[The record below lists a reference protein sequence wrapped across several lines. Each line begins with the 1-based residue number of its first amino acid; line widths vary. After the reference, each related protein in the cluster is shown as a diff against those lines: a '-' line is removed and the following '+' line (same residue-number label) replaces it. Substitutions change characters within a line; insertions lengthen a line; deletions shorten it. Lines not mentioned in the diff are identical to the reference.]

1 MDAGLRARSAFLA
14 LPSPGRTVARA
25 TLRMTGVMV
34 AIFVIFAP
42 LSSLVIWSF
51 TRTWHWPHPFPQ
63 AMGFFY
69 WRKVLEGDLFRALQ
83 SGFLIAVIVT
93 VLTLLLT
100 VPLAYL
106 LARYPVPFK
115 AAILL
120 VFLLPHA
127 FPQLPVF
134 VNATTLLYRA
144 HLAASLSGVVLIH
157 MVGALVY
164 AVWTMTAVFRSI
176 PESLEEAAWNLG
188 ASRLKTFFTVALPLA
203 TPGLVASTL
212 LVFLYSFDEFTG
224 TLLVGS
230 PFVLTLPV
238 YMYRTSVGYEL
249 QVASIAALLLMLP
262 GIALL
267 VVLERYLKSEYL
279 SMFGRI

>member
-1 MDAGLRARSAFLA
+1 MAPGRARTLC
-14 LPSPGRTVARA
+14 RA
-25 TLRMTGVMV
+25 TLRSAAV
-34 AIFVIFAP
+34 AVVAFIIFAP

-51 TRTWHWPHPFPQ
+51 TRKWYWPHPFPQ
-63 AMGFFY
+63 EMGFFY
-69 WRKVLEGDLFRALQ
+69 WQKVLEGDLFRALQ

-93 VLTLLLT
+93 ALTLVLT

-106 LARYPVPFK
+106 LARFPVPFK
-115 AAILL
+115 AVILL

-134 VNATTLLYRA
+134 VNATTLLYRV

-203 TPGLVASTL
+203 TPGLVTRDTTHFSFSTCYPCSRL
-212 LVFLYSFDEFTG
+212 H
-224 TLLVGS
+224 TLTSGLR
-230 PFVLTLPV
+230 P
-238 YMYRTSVGYEL
+238 TSV
-249 QVASIAALLLMLP
+249 Q
-262 GIALL
+262 
-267 VVLERYLKSEYL
+267 
-279 SMFGRI
+279 

>member
-1 MDAGLRARSAFLA
+1 MPAGSVG
-14 LPSPGRTVARA
+14 GRTLLAA
-25 TLRMTGVMV
+25 TLRMSLGVV
-34 AIFVIFAP
+34 AAVVILAP

-51 TRTWHWPHPFPQ
+51 ARRWFWPHALPQ
-63 AMGFFY
+63 EWGLFY
-69 WRKVLEGDLFRALQ
+69 WRKVLEGDLFRALH

-93 VLTLLLT
+93 ILTLVMT

-134 VNATTLLYRA
+134 VNATTLLYRVN
-144 HLAASLSGVVLIH
+144 LAAKLPGVVLIH
-157 MVGALVY
+157 MVGALVF

-176 PESLEEAAWNLG
+176 PENLEEAAWNLG
-188 ASRLKTFFTVALPLA
+188 ASRLRTFFTVALPLA
-203 TPGLVASTL
+203 TPGLIASTL
-212 LVFLYSFDEFTG
+212 LVFLYSLDEFTG

-249 QVASIAALLLMLP
+249 QVASIAALILMLP
-262 GIALL
+262 GLALL
-267 VVLERYLKSEYL
+267 ILLERYMKSEYL
-279 SMFGRI
+279 SMFGRL

>member
-1 MDAGLRARSAFLA
+1 MAANPATRRALLA
-14 LPSPGRTVARA
+14 ATV
-25 TLRMTGVMV
+25 RMSLGAV
-34 AIFVIFAP
+34 AAFVILAP

-51 TRTWHWPHPFPQ
+51 ARRWFWPHALPQ
-63 AMGFFY
+63 EWGLFY
-69 WRKVLEGDLFRALQ
+69 WRKVLEGDLLRALQ
-83 SGFLIAVIVT
+83 SGFLIAVVVT

-134 VNATTLLYRA
+134 VNATTLLYRVN
-144 HLAASLSGVVLIH
+144 LAAKLPGVVLIH
-157 MVGALVY
+157 MVGALVF

-188 ASRLKTFFTVALPLA
+188 ASRLRTFFTVALPLA

-212 LVFLYSFDEFTG
+212 LVFLYSLDEFTG

-249 QVASIAALLLMLP
+249 QVASIAALILMLP
-262 GIALL
+262 GILLL
-267 VVLERYLKSEYL
+267 VLLERYMKSEYL
-279 SMFGRI
+279 SMFGRL

>member
-1 MDAGLRARSAFLA
+1 MTSLSGHGSRPARTL
-14 LPSPGRTVARA
+14 VRA
-25 TLRMTGVMV
+25 TLRMTAGMI
-34 AIFVIFAP
+34 AIVVIFAP
-42 LSSLVIWSF
+42 LSGLVIWSF
-51 TRTWHWPHPFPQ
+51 TRKWYWPHPFPQ
-63 AMGFFY
+63 EMGLFY

-93 VLTLLLT
+93 VLTLVMT

-106 LARYPVPFK
+106 LARYPVPGK
-115 AAILL
+115 AVILL

-134 VNATTLLYRA
+134 VNATTLLYRVN
-144 HLAASLSGVVLIH
+144 LAASVSGVVLIH

-203 TPGLVASTL
+203 TPGLIASTL

-249 QVASIAALLLMLP
+249 QVASIAALILMLP
-262 GIALL
+262 GLFLL
-267 VVLERYLKSEYL
+267 VILERYLKSEYL

>member
-1 MDAGLRARSAFLA
+1 VIATRHRVPGLRQSAL
-14 LPSPGRTVARA
+14 RA
-25 TLRMTGVMV
+25 AGAVLVG
-34 AIFVIFAP
+34 FVIFAP

-51 TRTWHWPHPFPQ
+51 TRKWFWPHPFPQ
-63 AMGFFY
+63 EMGLFY
-69 WRKVLEGDLFRALQ
+69 WRQVLEGDLLRALQ
-83 SGFLIAVIVT
+83 SGFLIAVTVT
-93 VLTLLLT
+93 VLTLVLT

-106 LARYPVPFK
+106 LARYPIPFK
-115 AAILL
+115 AVILL

-144 HLAASLSGVVLIH
+144 NLAAKVSGVVLIH

-164 AVWTMTAVFRSI
+164 AVWTMTAVFKSI

-188 ASRLKTFFTVALPLA
+188 ASRLKTFFTIALPLA
-203 TPGLVASTL
+203 TPGLIASTL
-212 LVFLYSFDEFTG
+212 LVFLYSLDEFTG

-249 QVASIAALLLMLP
+249 QVASIAALILMIP
-262 GIALL
+262 GVLLL
-267 VVLERYLKSEYL
+267 VVLERFLKAEYL
-279 SMFGRI
+279 SMFGRL

>member
-1 MDAGLRARSAFLA
+1 VTGRAALLRMSLRAAFV
-14 LPSPGRTVARA
+14 VAA
-25 TLRMTGVMV
+25 AVFIL
-34 AIFVIFAP
+34 AP

-51 TRTWHWPHPFPQ
+51 TRRWSWPHPFPQ
-63 AMGFFY
+63 EMGFFY
-69 WRKVLEGDLFRALQ
+69 WQKVLEGDLFRALQ

-93 VLTLLLT
+93 VLTLALT

-106 LARYPVPFK
+106 LARYPVPLK
-115 AAILL
+115 PLILL

-134 VNATTLLYRA
+134 VNSTTLLYRVN
-144 HLAASLSGVVLIH
+144 LAATVSGVVLIH

-188 ASRLKTFFTVALPLA
+188 ASRLKTFATVALPLA

-212 LVFLYSFDEFTG
+212 LVFLYSLDEFTG

-249 QVASIAALLLMLP
+249 QVASIAALILMLP
-262 GIALL
+262 GILLL
-267 VVLERYLKSEYL
+267 VLLERYLKSEYL

>member
-1 MDAGLRARSAFLA
+1 MKTPASGRAPVF
-14 LPSPGRTVARA
+14 VRA
-25 TLRMTGVMV
+25 TLRMAGTVLV
-34 AIFVIFAP
+34 AFVICAP
-42 LSSLVIWSF
+42 LSSLLIWSF
-51 TRTWHWPHPFPQ
+51 TRRWSWPHPFPQ
-63 AMGFFY
+63 ELGLFY
-69 WRKVLEGDLFRALQ
+69 WRKVLEGDLLRALQ
-83 SGFLIAVIVT
+83 SGFLIAVVVT
-93 VLTLLLT
+93 AATLVLT

-134 VNATTLLYRA
+134 VNATTLLYRVN
-144 HLAASLSGVVLIH
+144 LAASFSGVVLIH

-188 ASRLKTFFTVALPLA
+188 ASRLKTFVTVALPLA

-212 LVFLYSFDEFTG
+212 LVFLYSLDEFTG

-249 QVASIAALLLMLP
+249 QVASIAALILMLP
-262 GIALL
+262 GLVLL

-279 SMFGRI
+279 SMFGRL

>member
-1 MDAGLRARSAFLA
+1 MTGRAGLLRASLRAA
-14 LPSPGRTVARA
+14 AVVVAVVFI
-25 TLRMTGVMV
+25 L
-34 AIFVIFAP
+34 AP

-51 TRTWHWPHPFPQ
+51 TRRWSWPHPFPQ
-63 AMGFFY
+63 EMGFFY
-69 WRKVLEGDLFRALQ
+69 WQKVLEGDLFRALQ

-93 VLTLLLT
+93 VLTLALT

-106 LARYPVPFK
+106 LARYPVPLK
-115 AAILL
+115 PLILL

-134 VNATTLLYRA
+134 VNSTTLLYRVN
-144 HLAASLSGVVLIH
+144 LAATVTGVVLIH

-212 LVFLYSFDEFTG
+212 LVFLYSLDEFTG

-249 QVASIAALLLMLP
+249 QVASIAALILMLP
-262 GIALL
+262 GILLL
-267 VVLERYLKSEYL
+267 VLLERYLKSEYL

>member
-1 MDAGLRARSAFLA
+1 VTDRAALLRVSLRAALVVVAAFFIL
-14 LPSPGRTVARA
+14 
-25 TLRMTGVMV
+25 
-34 AIFVIFAP
+34 AP

-51 TRTWHWPHPFPQ
+51 TRRWSWPHPFPQ
-63 AMGFFY
+63 EMGFFY
-69 WRKVLEGDLFRALQ
+69 WQKVLEGDLFRALQ

-93 VLTLLLT
+93 VLTLALT

-106 LARYPVPFK
+106 LARYPVPLK
-115 AAILL
+115 PLILL

-134 VNATTLLYRA
+134 VNSTTLLYRVN
-144 HLAASLSGVVLIH
+144 LAATVTGVVLIH

-188 ASRLKTFFTVALPLA
+188 ASRLKTFLTVALPLA

-212 LVFLYSFDEFTG
+212 LVFLYSLDEFTG

-249 QVASIAALLLMLP
+249 QVASIAALILMLP
-262 GIALL
+262 GILLL
-267 VVLERYLKSEYL
+267 VLLERYLKSEYL

>member
-1 MDAGLRARSAFLA
+1 MSQRGR
-14 LPSPGRTVARA
+14 PGRRSIVRA
-25 TLRMTGVMV
+25 TLRAAAGAAAAVVIV
-34 AIFVIFAP
+34 API
-42 LSSLVIWSF
+42 SSLVIWSF
-51 TRTWHWPHPFPQ
+51 TRKWFWPHPIPQ
-63 AMGFFY
+63 EWGLFY

-83 SGFLIAVIVT
+83 SGVIIAVVVT
-93 VLTLLLT
+93 ALTLVLT

-106 LARYPVPFK
+106 LARYPIPAK
-115 AAILL
+115 PLILM

-144 HLAASLSGVVLIH
+144 NLAGNLSGVVLIH

-164 AVWTMTAVFRSI
+164 AVWTMTAVFKSI

-188 ASRLKTFFTVALPLA
+188 ASRLKSFFSVALPLA

-212 LVFLYSFDEFTG
+212 LVFLYSLDEFTG

-230 PFVLTLPV
+230 PYVLTLPV

-249 QVASIAALLLMLP
+249 QVASIAALILMVP
-262 GIALL
+262 GILL
-267 VVLERYLKSEYL
+267 LILLERSLKSEYL
-279 SMFGRI
+279 SMFGRL